1 MYYNLGSTN
10 AAGPDA
16 FSTDLT
22 EKTIVSYMGRINYG
36 FKDRYLLTLT
46 GRYDGLSPLAP
57 GKKFGFFPSAAVA
70 WKVHEEPFLSNIEV
84 IDELKFRVGYGEV
97 GNSNVPPPYIVPGVL
112 EKRPYVWGDNAAWGY
127 IPQYVPNKNL
137 KWERTQSINVGLDFG
152 VLAGRISGT
161 IEWYDSNTDDL
172 IMWRQLPS
180 VSGFSQ
186 IMQNIGKV
194 NNRGIELSL
203 NSVNLDMNGFK
214 WSTNIIFSKNN
225 EEIVSLSTG
234 KNDDLG
240 NRWFIGEAL
249 TTYYDLEFI
258 GVWQSDEVEEA
269 KAFGKIPGQGKVKD
283 QLTVDTDGDGKPDE
297 GDGVI
302 NASDM
307 VIRGNNVPDWTGS
320 IQNTFEYKGFELS
333 FLFYTRQGSTISSG
347 YYRPSLAGRYTEPS
361 FVDYWTPKN
370 PTNMYPR
377 PNTDQ
382 ERPEYSNAYL
392 YQDGSFV
399 KLRNITLGYTFP
411 NSLIS
416 KYKMQNLRLYVTAYN
431 PLLWTD
437 FEGGDPEFYANQTRI
452 PAGQRYAVSITN
464 IDDQLIG
471 NNLSEKS
478 IVFGLT
484 VGF

>member
-1 MYYNLGSTN
+1 
-10 AAGPDA
+10 
-16 FSTDLT
+16 
-22 EKTIVSYMGRINYG
+22 
-36 FKDRYLLTLT
+36 
-46 GRYDGLSPLAP
+46 
-57 GKKFGFFPSAAVA
+57 
-70 WKVHEEPFLSNIEV
+70 
-84 IDELKFRVGYGEV
+84 
-97 GNSNVPPPYIVPGVL
+97 
-112 EKRPYVWGDNAAWGY
+112 
-127 IPQYVPNKNL
+127 
-137 KWERTQSINVGLDFG
+137 
-152 VLAGRISGT
+152 
-161 IEWYDSNTDDL
+161 
-172 IMWRQLPS
+172 
-180 VSGFSQ
+180 
-186 IMQNIGKV
+186 
-194 NNRGIELSL
+194 
-203 NSVNLDMNGFK
+203 
-214 WSTNIIFSKNN
+214 
-225 EEIVSLSTG
+225 
-234 KNDDLG
+234 
-240 NRWFIGEAL
+240 
-249 TTYYDLEFI
+249 
-258 GVWQSDEVEEA
+258 
-269 KAFGKIPGQGKVKD
+269 
-283 QLTVDTDGDGKPDE
+283 LTVDTDGDGKPDE

-399 KLRNITLGYTFP
+399 KLRNITLGYTLP